1 MNSSLRNLLAVGV
14 GAVAALAIALPLTPS
29 GATTTNSTALAAELL
44 GANEVPPADPNG
56 VGEAFV
62 FAPTSNPSKLCFV
75 LLVDRIATPT
85 DAHIHR
91 GVEGVIGPVVV
102 PFRAPADGDSAGCVT
117 TREGLRARILA
128 NPQNYYVNV
137 HNAAFPGGAIRGQ
150 LATN

>member
-1 MNSSLRNLLAVGV
+1 MNSPLRNLLAVGV

-29 GATTTNSTALAAELL
+29 GATTANSTALAAELL

-75 LLVDRIATPT
+75 LIVDRIATPT

-91 GVEGVIGPVVV
+91 GVEGVIGPV
-102 PFRAPADGDSAGCVT
+102 S
-117 TREGLRARILA
+117 
-128 NPQNYYVNV
+128 
-137 HNAAFPGGAIRGQ
+137 GALQGTGRR
-150 LATN
+150 